1 MHFQNSAGCKTA
13 HSVSPLSSLP
23 LVIFC
28 WSVDVIVSHHNRLIG
43 SVLIAPIS
51 PALIP
56 QQLRLHINP
65 SIRRVF
71 INSAKGDS
79 SSSMSNTSSTS
90 EDELARL
97 RAENR
102 NLRTQCVMW
111 RRRAELHGAA
121 TLGLLDFARILRD
134 KASSLS
140 RERDELETRCYALK
154 RQLDEEECVF
164 LLHFILCRLLTPI
177 PTLQLCAGGS
187 TFPTSPPR

>member
-1 MHFQNSAGCKTA
+1 MHY
-13 HSVSPLSSLP
+13 
-23 LVIFC
+23 
-28 WSVDVIVSHHNRLIG
+28 NRLIG
-43 SVLIAPIS
+43 SVSIAPIS

-71 INSAKGDS
+71 IDSAKGES
-79 SSSMSNTSSTS
+79 SSSMSNTCSNS
-90 EDELARL
+90 ENELARL

-102 NLRTQCVMW
+102 NLRTQCAMW

-154 RQLDEEECVF
+154 RQLDEEECVL
-164 LLHFILCRLLTPI
+164 LLHFILHHLLTPI
-177 PTLQLCAGGS
+177 PTLQLCAGGC
-187 TFPTSPPR
+187 TFPTSSPQ